1 MWQDI
6 ASSNPPPKANPLIAA
21 IEGVPIFS
29 NKSNNNSWPF
39 LAKSS
44 PSEVLK
50 EANSLI
56 SAPATK
62 AFVPAPVKMIHLT
75 SLSVSAVIIAL
86 FSSEIVDALRRDEN
100 HLYKFL
106 LQELGTAGSVNNRR
120 LVLQGRVP
128 AKKINERIKSYIDTF
143 VVCQECNRPDTSFLR
158 VGRTLNLHCEACG
171 AKRPI
176 RTNLIA

>member
-1 MWQDI
+1 VDLDYEKLLERAREGLEDVMQN
-6 ASSNPPPKANPLIAA
+6 AERFSPPVPEIMH
-21 IEGVPIFS
+21 EGS
-29 NKSNNNSWPF
+29 K
-39 LAKSS
+39 K
-44 PSEVLK
+44 
-50 EANSLI
+50 
-56 SAPATK
+56 T
-62 AFVPAPVKMIHLT
+62 
-75 SLSVSAVIIAL
+75 IIRN
-86 FSSEIVDALRRDEN
+86 FSEIVDSLRRDET

-128 AKKINERIKSYIDTF
+128 EKKIKDRIKSYIETF

-158 VGRTLNLHCEACG
+158 TGRTLNLHCEACG

>member
-1 MWQDI
+1 MDLNYDKLLDR
-6 ASSNPPPKANPLIAA
+6 AR
-21 IEGVPIFS
+21 EGLEDVM
-29 NKSNNNSWPF
+29 NN
-39 LAKSS
+39 
-44 PSEVLK
+44 E
-50 EANSLI
+50 ER
-56 SAPATK
+56 
-62 AFVPAPVKMIHLT
+62 FVPPTPEILHEGSKKT
-75 SLSVSAVIIAL
+75 IIRN
-86 FSSEIVDALRRDEN
+86 FSEIVDILRRDEN

-128 AKKINERIKSYIDTF
+128 EKKIKERIKSYIETF

-158 VGRTLNLHCEACG
+158 TGRTLNLHCEACG

>member
-1 MWQDI
+1 MDLDYEKLLERAREGLEDVMQS
-6 ASSNPPPKANPLIAA
+6 AERFSPPTPEILH
-21 IEGVPIFS
+21 EGS
-29 NKSNNNSWPF
+29 K
-39 LAKSS
+39 K
-44 PSEVLK
+44 
-50 EANSLI
+50 
-56 SAPATK
+56 T
-62 AFVPAPVKMIHLT
+62 
-75 SLSVSAVIIAL
+75 IIRN
-86 FSSEIVDALRRDEN
+86 FSEIVDALRRDEN

-128 AKKINERIKSYIDTF
+128 ERKINERIKSYIDTF

-176 RTNLIA
+176 RSNLIA

>member
-1 MWQDI
+1 MDLDYEKLLERAREGLEDVMQN
-6 ASSNPPPKANPLIAA
+6 AERFSPPVPEIMH
-21 IEGVPIFS
+21 EGS
-29 NKSNNNSWPF
+29 K
-39 LAKSS
+39 K
-44 PSEVLK
+44 
-50 EANSLI
+50 
-56 SAPATK
+56 T
-62 AFVPAPVKMIHLT
+62 
-75 SLSVSAVIIAL
+75 IIRN
-86 FSSEIVDALRRDEN
+86 FSEIVDSLRRDET

-128 AKKINERIKSYIDTF
+128 EKKIKDRIKSYIETF

-158 VGRTLNLHCEACG
+158 TGRTLNLHCEACG

>member
-1 MWQDI
+1 MDLDYEKLLERAREGLEDVMQN
-6 ASSNPPPKANPLIAA
+6 AERFNPPVPEILH
-21 IEGVPIFS
+21 EGS
-29 NKSNNNSWPF
+29 K
-39 LAKSS
+39 K
-44 PSEVLK
+44 
-50 EANSLI
+50 
-56 SAPATK
+56 T
-62 AFVPAPVKMIHLT
+62 
-75 SLSVSAVIIAL
+75 IIRN
-86 FSSEIVDALRRDEN
+86 FSEIVDALRRDEN

-128 AKKINERIKSYIDTF
+128 ERKINERIKSYIDTF

-176 RTNLIA
+176 RSNLIA

>member
-1 MWQDI
+1 VDLNYDKLLERAREGLEDVMQNAERFSPPVPDI
-6 ASSNPPPKANPLIAA
+6 MH
-21 IEGVPIFS
+21 EGS
-29 NKSNNNSWPF
+29 K
-39 LAKSS
+39 K
-44 PSEVLK
+44 
-50 EANSLI
+50 
-56 SAPATK
+56 T
-62 AFVPAPVKMIHLT
+62 
-75 SLSVSAVIIAL
+75 IIRN
-86 FSSEIVDALRRDEN
+86 FSEIVDSLRRDET

-128 AKKINERIKSYIDTF
+128 EKKIKERIKTYIETF

-158 VGRTLNLHCEACG
+158 TGRTLNLHCEACG

>member
-1 MWQDI
+1 MDLDYEKLLERAREGLEDVMQN
-6 ASSNPPPKANPLIAA
+6 AERFNPPVPEIMH
-21 IEGVPIFS
+21 EGS
-29 NKSNNNSWPF
+29 K
-39 LAKSS
+39 K
-44 PSEVLK
+44 
-50 EANSLI
+50 
-56 SAPATK
+56 T
-62 AFVPAPVKMIHLT
+62 
-75 SLSVSAVIIAL
+75 IIRN
-86 FSSEIVDALRRDEN
+86 FSEIVDSLRRDET

-128 AKKINERIKSYIDTF
+128 EKKIKARIKSYIETF

-158 VGRTLNLHCEACG
+158 TGRTLNLHCEACG

>member
-1 MWQDI
+1 VDLDYDKLLERAREGLEDVMQN
-6 ASSNPPPKANPLIAA
+6 AERFNPPVPEIMH
-21 IEGVPIFS
+21 EGS
-29 NKSNNNSWPF
+29 K
-39 LAKSS
+39 K
-44 PSEVLK
+44 
-50 EANSLI
+50 
-56 SAPATK
+56 T
-62 AFVPAPVKMIHLT
+62 
-75 SLSVSAVIIAL
+75 IIRN
-86 FSSEIVDALRRDEN
+86 FSEIVDSLRRDET

-128 AKKINERIKSYIDTF
+128 EKKIKARIKSYIETF

-158 VGRTLNLHCEACG
+158 TGRTLNLHCEACG

>member
-1 MWQDI
+1 VDLDYEKLLERAREGLEDVMQN
-6 ASSNPPPKANPLIAA
+6 AERFNPPIPDIMH
-21 IEGVPIFS
+21 EGS
-29 NKSNNNSWPF
+29 K
-39 LAKSS
+39 K
-44 PSEVLK
+44 
-50 EANSLI
+50 
-56 SAPATK
+56 T
-62 AFVPAPVKMIHLT
+62 
-75 SLSVSAVIIAL
+75 IIRN
-86 FSSEIVDALRRDEN
+86 FSEIIDSLRRDET

-128 AKKINERIKSYIDTF
+128 EKKIKDRIKSYIETF

-176 RTNLIA
+176 RTNLIT